1 MCSAG
6 PKILTITNM
15 DANLKKSM
23 VFHLFRKD
31 SLLGGNKMQT
41 YFKSIILIIL
51 VGFASVGF
59 ARQAARPPG
68 APPTGRESTIKP
80 GDTSKAGAPSFPY
93 DAEVTEDNT
102 PIRCGSGTHFY
113 ICGKLKKGDK
123 VKVVSSQFNWSRIVP
138 PLGSFSWISMR
149 YVSIDPDDPTTGIV
163 TAEGIRVYA
172 GSEER
177 EPIHSET
184 LQLKLNRGDE
194 VKFIG
199 KQTRDYYKI
208 APPVGAYLWV
218 SNKYTKPLAAPV
230 VKVIKPVVVPTP
242 VDPNADTKTVTKTVI
257 KTDTKPDTNDIKA
270 LIPTTISGESENL
283 KAYYSLK
290 KLMKAEQAKPPDQ
303 QNYTNIKKALTVIAD
318 SNDAGKAARYSKLA
332 IRQINGFELAMVI
345 TKEVQLQNEELK
357 KSQAGI
363 DQARAT
369 RLEQVEALGKY
380 AIIGKFQT
388 SNIFSSGP
396 VKRYRIID
404 DKGKTVCY
412 ASPTG
417 PIAKK
422 DLSKL
427 AGSKV
432 GLIGKIEASPQ
443 ISGALIRFTEIVQ
456 LN

>member
-1 MCSAG
+1 MQAH
-6 PKILTITNM
+6 
-15 DANLKKSM
+15 LKS
-23 VFHLFRKD
+23 F
-31 SLLGGNKMQT
+31 
-41 YFKSIILIIL
+41 ILIIL

-59 ARQAARPPG
+59 ARRAARPPG
-68 APPTGRESTIKP
+68 APPPPPPGKESAVKP
-80 GDTSKAGAPSFPY
+80 GDANKPGSSSFPY
-93 DAEVTEDNT
+93 TAEVTEDNA

-138 PLGSFSWISMR
+138 PPGSFSWISMR

-163 TAEGIRVYA
+163 TAEDIRVYA
-172 GSEER
+172 GSETR

-194 VKFIG
+194 VKLIET
-199 KQTRDYYKI
+199 QTRDYFKI
-208 APPVGAYLWV
+208 VPPVGAYLWV
-218 SNKYTKPLAAPV
+218 STKYTKPFAAPV
-230 VKVIKPVVVPTP
+230 VKVIKKVVVPP
-242 VDPNADTKTVTKTVI
+242 KVDPNADTKTVPKTVTKIDTKT
-257 KTDTKPDTNDIKA
+257 DTNDIKA

-283 KAYYSLK
+283 KAYYTLK
-290 KLMKAEQAKPPDQ
+290 KLIKAEQAKPADQ

-332 IRQINGFELAMVI
+332 IKQINGFELAMII

-369 RLEQVEALGKY
+369 RLAQVEALGKY

-388 SNIFSSGP
+388 SNIFGSGP

-443 ISGALIRFTEIVQ
+443 ISGALVRFTEVVQ

>member
-1 MCSAG
+1 MQAH
-6 PKILTITNM
+6 I
-15 DANLKKSM
+15 KS
-23 VFHLFRKD
+23 F
-31 SLLGGNKMQT
+31 
-41 YFKSIILIIL
+41 ILIIL
-51 VGFASVGF
+51 VGFASVGS

-68 APPTGRESTIKP
+68 APPPGKETAIKP
-80 GDTSKAGAPSFPY
+80 GDTNKAAAPSFPY
-93 DAEVTEDNT
+93 DAQVTEDNA
-102 PIRCGSGTHFY
+102 PIRCGSGTNFY

-123 VKVVSSQFNWSRIVP
+123 VKVVSSQFSWSRIVP
-138 PLGSFSWISMR
+138 PTGSFSWISMR
-149 YVSIDPDDPTTGIV
+149 YVSIDPDNPDTGIV
-163 TAEGIRVYA
+163 TANNIRVYA
-172 GSEER
+172 GSEQR

-184 LQLKLNRGDE
+184 LQLKLNRGDD

-199 KQTRDYYKI
+199 KQTRDYFKI

-218 SNKYTKPLAAPV
+218 STKYTKPLAAPV
-230 VKVIKPVVVPTP
+230 VKVTPPVVVPTA
-242 VDPNADTKTVTKTVI
+242 VDPNTDTKIDTKTITKIVTKA
-257 KTDTKPDTNDIKA
+257 DTNDIKA

-283 KAYYSLK
+283 KAYYTLE
-290 KLMKAEQAKPPDQ
+290 KLIKAERAKPLNQ
-303 QNYTNIKKALTVIAD
+303 QNYTNIKKALTVIAT
-318 SNDAGKAARYSKLA
+318 NKDAGKAAKYSEYAL
-332 IRQINGFELAMVI
+332 RQIKGFELALVI

-357 KSQAGI
+357 KSQEGI
-363 DQARAT
+363 DKARAAS
-369 RLEQVEALGKY
+369 LAQVEALGKY

-388 SNIFSSGP
+388 SNIFGSGP
-396 VKRYRIID
+396 AKRYRIMD

-443 ISGALIRFTEIVQ
+443 ISGALVRFTEIVQ

>member
-1 MCSAG
+1 
-6 PKILTITNM
+6 
-15 DANLKKSM
+15 
-23 VFHLFRKD
+23 
-31 SLLGGNKMQT
+31 MQAHI
-41 YFKSIILIIL
+41 KSIILIIL

-59 ARQAARPPG
+59 AREAARPPG
-68 APPTGRESTIKP
+68 APPLGKESAVKT
-80 GDTSKAGAPSFPY
+80 GDTSKAAAPSFPY
-93 DAEVTEDNT
+93 TAEVTEDNA
-102 PIRCGSGTHFY
+102 PIRCGSGTNFY

-123 VKVVSSQFNWSRIVP
+123 VKVVSSKFNWSRIVP
-138 PLGSFSWISMR
+138 PSGSFSWISMR
-149 YVSIDPDDPTTGIV
+149 YVSIDPDNPDTGIV
-163 TAEGIRVYA
+163 TADGIRVYA
-172 GSEER
+172 GSEQR

-199 KQTRDYYKI
+199 KQTRDYFKI
-208 APPVGAYLWV
+208 TPPTGAYLWV
-218 SNKYTKPLAAPV
+218 STKYTKPLATPV

-242 VDPNADTKTVTKTVI
+242 VDPNTDTKIDTKIDTKTDTNNVTKT
-257 KTDTKPDTNDIKA
+257 DTNDIKA

-283 KAYYSLK
+283 KAYYALK
-290 KLMKAEQAKPPDQ
+290 KLIKAEQAKPADQ
-303 QNYTNIKKALTVIAD
+303 QNYTNIKKALTVIAG
-318 SNDAGKAARYSKLA
+318 NKDAGKAARYSEFA
-332 IRQINGFELAMVI
+332 IRQIKGFELAMVI

-363 DQARAT
+363 DKARAT
-369 RLEQVEALGKY
+369 RLAQVEALGKY

-388 SNIFSSGP
+388 SNIFSSDA

-417 PIAKK
+417 PISKK

-443 ISGALIRFTEIVQ
+443 ISGALVRFTEIVQ